1 MRKNQ
6 NETMKQYLILPAFIL
21 IFNFA
26 SAQNKLYS
34 SSKSEIS
41 FFSKAPLED
50 IEAKNTRANSIINL
64 SNRELVV
71 RIPVAQFQ
79 FKNKL
84 MQQHFNENYME
95 SEKYPYA
102 TFKGKINEELDLS
115 KTGVYSVSASG
126 VLNIHGVEQERK
138 LSGKLT
144 VGEKSLVLEAIF
156 EVLLVDHKIEIPKL
170 VFKKIAEKIEVS
182 TTINY
187 SPYVK

>member
-1 MRKNQ
+1 
-6 NETMKQYLILPAFIL
+6 MKHYLILPAFIL

-34 SSKSEIS
+34 SNKSEFS

-64 SNRELVV
+64 SNGEIVV
-71 RIPVAQFQ
+71 RIPISQFQ
-79 FKNKL
+79 FNNKL

-102 TFKGKINEELDLS
+102 TFKGRIIEELDWS
-115 KTGVYSVSASG
+115 KPGVYSVNANG
-126 VLNIHGVEQERK
+126 TLNIHGVNQYRK

-144 VGEKSLVLEAIF
+144 VGEKSMLLETMF
-156 EVLLVDHKIEIPKL
+156 EVMLIDHKIDIPKL
-170 VFKKIAEKIEVS
+170 VFKKIAEKIEVKANIS
-182 TTINY
+182 Y
-187 SPYVK
+187 APYLK

>member
-1 MRKNQ
+1 
-6 NETMKQYLILPAFIL
+6 MKHYLILPAFIL

-26 SAQNKLYS
+26 SAQNKLFS
-34 SSKSEIS
+34 SSKTEFS

-71 RIPVAQFQ
+71 RIPISQFQ

-102 TFKGKINEELDLS
+102 TFKGKINEELDLNKS
-115 KTGVYSVSASG
+115 GVYSVSASG
-126 VLNIHGVEQERK
+126 TLNIHGVDQERK
-138 LSGKLT
+138 LIGKLT
-144 VGEKSLVLEAIF
+144 VAENTLLIETKF
-156 EVLLVDHKIEIPKL
+156 EVMLIDHKIEIPKL
-170 VFKKIAEKIEVS
+170 VFKKIAEKVEVIAKIS
-182 TTINY
+182 Y
-187 SPYVK
+187 SPYIK

>member
-1 MRKNQ
+1 
-6 NETMKQYLILPAFIL
+6 MKHYLIIPAFIL

-34 SSKSEIS
+34 SSKTDFS

-50 IEAKNTRANSIINL
+50 IEAKNTRGNSIINL
-64 SNRELVV
+64 TNRELVV
-71 RIPVAQFQ
+71 RIPVSQFQ

-102 TFKGKINEELDLS
+102 TFKGKIYEDLDLS
-115 KTGVYSVSASG
+115 KAGVYSVSATG
-126 VLNIHGVEQERK
+126 VLNIHGVDQERK

-144 VGEKSLVLEAIF
+144 VGEKSLLLETLF
-156 EVLLVDHKIEIPKL
+156 EVMLIDHKIEIPKL

-182 TTINY
+182 ATINY

>member
-1 MRKNQ
+1 MKN
-6 NETMKQYLILPAFIL
+6 YLILTVFIL
-21 IFNFA
+21 TFNLA

-34 SSKSEIS
+34 SNKTEFS

-71 RIPVAQFQ
+71 RIPVSQFQ

-102 TFKGKINEELDLS
+102 TFKGKIIEELDLS
-115 KTGVYSVSASG
+115 KPGVYSVNASG
-126 VLNIHGVEQERK
+126 TLNIHGVDQERK
-138 LSGKLT
+138 LSGKIT
-144 VGEKSLVLEAIF
+144 VGEKSLLLETLFDVMLI
-156 EVLLVDHKIEIPKL
+156 DHKIEIPKL
-170 VFKKIAEKIEVS
+170 VFKKIAEKIEVKANIS
-182 TTINY
+182 Y
-187 SPYVK
+187 SPYTK

>member
-1 MRKNQ
+1 
-6 NETMKQYLILPAFIL
+6 MKQYLILPAFIL

-115 KTGVYSVSASG
+115 KTGIYSVSSSG

>member
-1 MRKNQ
+1 MKN
-6 NETMKQYLILPAFIL
+6 YLIVTALIL
-21 IFNFA
+21 IFNNA

-34 SSKSEIS
+34 VSKSEFS

-50 IEAKNTRANSIINL
+50 IKAKNTRANSIINL

-71 RIPVAQFQ
+71 RIPVSQFQ
-79 FKNKL
+79 FSNKL

-102 TFKGKINEELDLS
+102 IFKGRIIEELDLS
-115 KTGVYSVSASG
+115 KPGVYSVNTSG
-126 VLNIHGVEQERK
+126 TLTIHGVDQDRK

-144 VGEKSLVLEAIF
+144 VGENSLVLETKFDVMLI
-156 EVLLVDHKIEIPKL
+156 DHKIEVPKL

-182 TTINY
+182 ANINY
-187 SPYVK
+187 TPYVK

>member
-1 MRKNQ
+1 MR
-6 NETMKQYLILPAFIL
+6 YLVLPAFVL

-34 SSKSEIS
+34 SSKTEFS

-71 RIPVAQFQ
+71 RIPVSQFQ

-102 TFKGKINEELDLS
+102 TFKGKIIEDLDLS
-115 KTGVYSVSASG
+115 KPGVYSVNASG
-126 VLNIHGVEQERK
+126 VLNIHGVDQERK
-138 LSGKLT
+138 LSGKIT
-144 VGEKSLVLEAIF
+144 VGEKSILLETAFDVMLI
-156 EVLLVDHKIEIPKL
+156 DHKIDIPKL
-170 VFKKIAEKIEVS
+170 VFKKIAEKIEVKANI
-182 TTINY
+182 TYT
-187 SPYVK
+187 PYQK